1 MDKAAAEQ
9 TGFWCASLMQNPL
22 SVAFRQ
28 LPERLS
34 MPAHHARTLVQDTV
48 RCDLTKQASAMA
60 YVTLLSLVP
69 SLVAIFCVLSLF
81 APLLGKGSDLIDT
94 VREFILE
101 NLAAE
106 SGEAVV
112 KYLDKMIGKIS
123 LATIGWSSFA
133 SVLVTLVLLLRQ
145 IEEALNRI
153 WLVRK
158 GRNVFIRFMYFWTFL
173 TLGMVVVAVVVG
185 FTAGLSFPA
194 LFSTTTS
201 VPASSIAWLFA
212 AITELLG
219 SFIFFFFLYKIVP
232 NCAVGTKNAAIGAAV
247 ATSALQLGGRLYGLY
262 IRDAKNYENLYGA
275 LAQVPIFLLWLY
287 IGWVIILIGALVSWR
302 LQEGFPQPNEEEALD
317 QSKTPLEQLRNTQV
331 KASLPWV
338 SLLAIYKQFES
349 GDGKGLSGQDLAH
362 ALRMPVTWV
371 NEALDA
377 LQSLGYVIAG
387 KQQAAVGSA
396 SPLVTDPYFPTS
408 PATHL
413 AVAKVNQDLAS
424 PMEQWLEHWHYDLP
438 LNLRKALGLVSML
451 RHDHG
456 QTTISDVLQSL

>member
-9 TGFWCASLMQNPL
+9 TGLWYAALMQNPL
-22 SVAFRQ
+22 SSAYRQ
-28 LPERLS
+28 LPERFRI
-34 MPAHHARTLVQDTV
+34 PAHHARTLVQDTV
-48 RCDLTKQASAMA
+48 RSDLTKQASAMA

-112 KYLDKMIGKIS
+112 RYLDKMISKIS

-153 WLVRK
+153 WLVHK

-185 FTAGLSFPA
+185 FTAGLNFPA
-194 LFSTTTS
+194 LFSATTS
-201 VPASSIAWLFA
+201 VPASSITWLLA
-212 AITELLG
+212 TITELVG

-232 NCAVGTKNAAIGAAV
+232 NCTVGTRNAAIGAAV

-317 QSKTPLEQLRNTQV
+317 QSKSPVEQLRNTQV

-338 SLLAIYKQFES
+338 SLLAIHKQFES
-349 GDGKGLSGQDLAH
+349 GNGQGLSGQDLAH
-362 ALRMPVTWV
+362 ALGMPVTWV
-371 NEALDA
+371 SEALDA

-387 KQQAAVGSA
+387 KQQTAIGSA

-408 PATHL
+408 PATNL
-413 AVAKVNQDLAS
+413 AVTKVNQDLAS

-438 LNLRKALGLVSML
+438 LNLRKAVGMVSMM
-451 RHDHG
+451 RHDQG
-456 QTTISDVLQSL
+456 QTTISDILQSL